1 MGKKNTLK
9 NFWVR
14 LESASSTVTGSLF
27 YLKPNFPNG
36 KKEPELVFDC
46 GTFLDNENKKY
57 KQILISQYHFCNKH
71 IKEIKTKAFETYN
84 KSLNNKFFKK
94 VCCNSKLLEEK
105 MKEYE

>member
-14 LESASSTVTGSLF
+14 LESASSTVTGSLI

-46 GTFLDNENKKY
+46 GTF
-57 KQILISQYHFCNKH
+57 
-71 IKEIKTKAFETYN
+71 
-84 KSLNNKFFKK
+84 
-94 VCCNSKLLEEK
+94 
-105 MKEYE
+105 

>member
-14 LESASSTVTGSLF
+14 LESASSTVTGSLI

-46 GTFLDNENKKY
+46 GTFLRNIMKIFHVN
-57 KQILISQYHFCNKH
+57 QLIFMQY
-71 IKEIKTKAFETYN
+71 
-84 KSLNNKFFKK
+84 L
-94 VCCNSKLLEEK
+94 
-105 MKEYE
+105 

>member
-14 LESASSTVTGSLF
+14 LESASSTVTGSLI

-46 GTFLDNENKKY
+46 GTFLDSENKK
-57 KQILISQYHFCNKH
+57 
-71 IKEIKTKAFETYN
+71 
-84 KSLNNKFFKK
+84 
-94 VCCNSKLLEEK
+94 
-105 MKEYE
+105 